1 MNRESLEK
9 AREIILE
16 ALEKEKNLEEVDK
29 TELMMNLYLLLDYKN
44 YTGDMA
50 LLMQHSRS
58 RR

>member
-9 AREIILE
+9 ARELILE

>member
-16 ALEKEKNLEEVDK
+16 ALEKEKNMEEVDK
-29 TELMMNLYLLLDYKN
+29 TELMINLYLLLDYKH
-44 YTGDMA
+44 YTTDMS